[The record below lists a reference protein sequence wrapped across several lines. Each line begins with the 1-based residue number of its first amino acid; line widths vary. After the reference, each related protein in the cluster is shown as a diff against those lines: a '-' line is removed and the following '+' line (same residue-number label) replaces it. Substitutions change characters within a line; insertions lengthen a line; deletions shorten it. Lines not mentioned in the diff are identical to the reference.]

1 MSAFKSIKLR
11 LQILEM
17 ISLKQWHSILCSK
30 VILDQL
36 DMLKDILDQ
45 RLLKEFSLILED
57 SMNLIM
63 EECHLLEL
71 KWVLDSETRFIQD
84 KVS

>member
-1 MSAFKSIKLR
+1 
-11 LQILEM
+11 
-17 ISLKQWHSILCSK
+17 
-30 VILDQL
+30 
-36 DMLKDILDQ
+36 MLKDILDQ

-84 KVS
+84 RVS